1 MQCAF
6 GNYPLAGAFTQ
17 TFANGQSYMLILFFC
32 AAFILIDVGVSATN
46 SEIRYYMFMH
56 NALKRDIKKKQTK
69 RDRTQVTKQIQKYT
83 NRGYAFAGEKGNDKL
98 LIDSLQN
105 KMAKAML
112 QRLKTVKAQMDAEKE
127 AADKAAIF

>member
-1 MQCAF
+1 
-6 GNYPLAGAFTQ
+6 
-17 TFANGQSYMLILFFC
+17 MLILFFC

-112 QRLKTVKAQMDAEKE
+112 
-127 AADKAAIF
+127 